1 MSENTIAKKPRIE
14 YIDLA
19 KGFCIILVVMVHLS
33 AFYTYDIPGS
43 DFMKAFRMPLYF
55 FLSGCFFKAYEG
67 FWGFFKRKVNKLLIP
82 FFFFYFLTSVGV
94 PHVQVHLLGINTSLL
109 HLDTIFTAFLTET
122 YPNQPIWFLL
132 CLFEDS
138 IIFYFLYMLAQKY
151 KEHIN
156 RIICIGA
163 LSIGFIG
170 ISLGRLRIDLPATLD
185 SALSAMPFFAGGYF
199 VFRKTDILKPNK
211 LDKFLPIF
219 IVLAF
224 AFVAT
229 FCTYYSF
236 LRNSFSAKAAV
247 VVYPCG
253 FLGTYGVIMLA
264 KMLKHLPL
272 ISYFGRY
279 SIMILVTHIEVFN
292 LYAGLLKHSGLDLSV
307 GYVYCINLVLTMLSY
322 IIIIPFMRKFM
333 PHVTAQKDVIPIN
346 K

>member
-1 MSENTIAKKPRIE
+1 MSENSIVKKPRIE

-33 AFYTYDIPGS
+33 AFYTYELPGS
-43 DFMKAFRMPLYF
+43 DFLKAFRMPLYF

-94 PHVQVHLLGINTSLL
+94 PHVQVHLLGIHTSLL
-109 HLDTIFTAFLTET
+109 HMDKIFTAFLTET

-138 IIFYFLYMLAQKY
+138 IIFYSLYLLAQKFES
-151 KEHIN
+151 KSN
-156 RIICIGA
+156 LIICVGA
-163 LSIGFIG
+163 LLIGVIG
-170 ISLGRLRIDLPATLD
+170 LSMSLLHIKLPATLD
-185 SALSAMPFFAGGYF
+185 TALSAMPFFAGGYF
-199 VFRKTDILKPNK
+199 VFRKTEILKPNK
-211 LDKFLPIF
+211 YDKYLPLLI
-219 IVLAF
+219 IAAF
-224 AFVAT
+224 AFVAI

-236 LRNSFSAKAAV
+236 LRNSFTMKAAI

-264 KMLKHLPL
+264 KMLKRLPL

-292 LYAGLLKHSGLDLSV
+292 FLAGVLEHSGLNLSV
-307 GYVYCINLVLTMLSY
+307 GYIYTINLVLTMLSY
-322 IIIIPFMRKFM
+322 VIIIPFMRKFM
-333 PHVTAQKDVIPIN
+333 PHVTAQKDVIPIG